1 MLSGMGVPDLRGG
14 IGTATLYTT
23 VPDAAAR
30 ESEQVVPVS
39 VVDGVVT
46 THLIGPR
53 NPKARTDLHTAIR
66 IEIHTSGDG
75 ATLHSDGQPKA
86 LTLRPGAW
94 SDWLRVRFK
103 SGLLQSTSGLVQ
115 FLLVGTDPAFE
126 LYASPINFDP
136 EAPLF
141 PISTPWEYATELSR
155 EVGPYATMG
164 MIEDHRGLSN
174 ERFGETEYL
183 AHCDLVM
190 SEREAMLQYELS
202 RFTEGLLYCLFDTPD
217 RIQHMFWRF
226 REPGHPA
233 NAAAEAAGGAGGG
246 AAEFREVI
254 EEHYERCDRAVGMA
268 LAAADDSTLVIAL
281 SDHGFTSFQR
291 GVHLNGWL
299 HQQGLLVLRDGVSP
313 GEAAGEFFREVD
325 WSRTR
330 AYALGIGGI
339 YLNRAGREA
348 QGIVSPAD
356 AAALT
361 DSIATELSGLP
372 DPARGAVAVR
382 SVTRREAVYR
392 GPYAEQSPDLMVNC
406 AAGYRASWTTALG
419 GVPADLLEDNVK
431 RWSGDHIVD
440 PALVP
445 GVLFMNQPFA
455 GESARLVDL
464 APTILTA
471 LGVPVPSVMEGVS
484 LLS

>member
-1 MLSGMGVPDLRGG
+1 
-14 IGTATLYTT
+14 
-23 VPDAAAR
+23 
-30 ESEQVVPVS
+30 
-39 VVDGVVT
+39 
-46 THLIGPR
+46 
-53 NPKARTDLHTAIR
+53 
-66 IEIHTSGDG
+66 
-75 ATLHSDGQPKA
+75 
-86 LTLRPGAW
+86 
-94 SDWLRVRFK
+94 
-103 SGLLQSTSGLVQ
+103 
-115 FLLVGTDPAFE
+115 
-126 LYASPINFDP
+126 
-136 EAPLF
+136 
-141 PISTPWEYATELSR
+141 
-155 EVGPYATMG
+155 
-164 MIEDHRGLSN
+164 
-174 ERFGETEYL
+174 
-183 AHCDLVM
+183 
-190 SEREAMLQYELS
+190 
-202 RFTEGLLYCLFDTPD
+202 
-217 RIQHMFWRF
+217 
-226 REPGHPA
+226 
-233 NAAAEAAGGAGGG
+233 
-246 AAEFREVI
+246 
-254 EEHYERCDRAVGMA
+254 
-268 LAAADDSTLVIAL
+268 
-281 SDHGFTSFQR
+281 
-291 GVHLNGWL
+291 VHLNGWL
-299 HQQGLLVLRDGVSP
+299 HHPGLLVLRDGVSP

-348 QGIVSPAD
+348 QGIVPPAD
-356 AAALT
+356 AAALA
-361 DSIATELSGLP
+361 DSIATGLSGLP

-445 GVLFMNQPFA
+445 GVLFMNQSFA